1 MLNYEGLLKQI
12 ADGDFSE
19 SEITNLILSLSA
31 KRKGKTVSAKDILLN
46 PNDKL
51 RIELDGETKAIM
63 RKCKENR
70 SAVFCCPHC
79 GSIGVVK
86 NGTKD
91 GRQRYKCK
99 DCKKTF
105 GDTFGTVLYKSK
117 LSIEKWK
124 TLLSHTLHN
133 DSVRFIRLQTNMNH
147 RTILY
152 NRHRIAELLKVLAGN
167 LDDFESIVQA
177 DEYYIPLSFKDVKDP
192 TYFVSSLGRM
202 PNTHL
207 SRNKRYEYVEDAGYS
222 KDMVTQFDKEK
233 EEEIEGL
240 KVYLGKEELT
250 SSYKVSS
257 ALNKM
262 TQENV
267 QKVLDNLDNQQKK
280 KRGLS
285 YQQIC
290 ILSCTDNSHK
300 HYLSPACLSR
310 PEPKHIE
317 DGIVPHLID
326 KENMILVTDGLR
338 AYRTVANKNKIHLRQ
353 IPSGKHSSGPFN
365 LGLING
371 YHSNLKMF
379 MDKYKEI
386 ASKYVDN
393 YMALFY
399 WQEKNKRS
407 STATMVEDI
416 LGVMTMPIKSTKLH
430 EFKFK
435 DLPFDTKNLPFA
447 DEYKAYWEHRRKI
460 DIYKKYKKKELKKE

>member
-1 MLNYEGLLKQI
+1 MPNYEGLLKQI

-46 PNDKL
+46 PNAKQ

-70 SAVFCCPHC
+70 SEVFCCPHC

-86 NGTKD
+86 NGTRN

-99 DCKKTF
+99 DCGKTF
-105 GDTFGTVLYKSK
+105 GDTYGTVLYKSK
-117 LSIEKWK
+117 LSIERWK
-124 TLLSHTLHN
+124 ALLSHTLHN
-133 DSVRFIRLQTNMNH
+133 DSVRFIRKQTDMNH

-152 NRHRIAELLKVLAGN
+152 NRHRIAELLKVLASN
-167 LDDFESIVQA
+167 MDDFESIVQA

-207 SRNKRYEYVEDAGYS
+207 SRNKRYKYIEDAGYS

-233 EEEIEGL
+233 EEEQECL
-240 KVYLGKEELT
+240 KVYLDGVDLK
-250 SSYKVSS
+250 SSYTVSS

-267 QKVLDNLDNQQKK
+267 QKVLGNLDSQQKK

-285 YQQIC
+285 YQQVC
-290 ILSCTDNSHK
+290 ILSCVDNIHN

-317 DGIVPHLID
+317 DGIVPHLTD

-379 MDKYKEI
+379 MDNYKEI

-399 WQEKNKRS
+399 WQEKNKRNS
-407 STATMVEDI
+407 IATMVESI
-416 LGVMTMPIKSTKLH
+416 LGVMTMPMKSTKLH
-430 EFKFK
+430 EFKYK
-435 DLPFDTKNLPFA
+435 DLPFDTKDLPFA

-460 DIYKKYKKKELKKE
+460 DIYKKYKKKEPKKE